1 MVQGFCTD
9 GGRQCPRK
17 GTGGEGMMAQFL
29 AVIRNIKEIQLK
41 WRTRGGKDLVFVR
54 RIPLNFPVIEM
65 APRVREKRLVAGD

>member
-1 MVQGFCTD
+1 
-9 GGRQCPRK
+9 
-17 GTGGEGMMAQFL
+17 MMAQFL

-54 RIPLNFPVIEM
+54 RIPLNFPVIET